1 MTLTLM
7 QKWVDGVP
15 ILTASDLYVLRT
27 DTVRCVSI
35 HHTKNFSS
43 LLERDFSFQT
53 KIITP
58 CPRKKGREKSYI
70 INKIK
75 KKNCTVAAD
84 LSQKS
89 LRKRPAQPP
98 VRPIST
104 GLPTAFG
111 FAPSHSLLI
120 CFSPSLS
127 LPLSFSLLFFFSSIL
142 LFPPYSLPHL
152 FVFFIYPLFAPRLVY
167 IRRRILSACT
177 SGKVLENKNS
187 FHPKIG
193 LVLPIPSRI
202 FPSFPRS

>member
-120 CFSPSLS
+120 CFFPQSLSPSLF
-127 LPLSFSLLFFFSSIL
+127 LSSLLLLFYITLSSIFSPTSFRL
-142 LFPPYSLPHL
+142 LHL
-152 FVFFIYPLFAPRLVY
+152 SPICSPLGLHSQKNIIRVY
-167 IRRRILSACT
+167 
-177 SGKVLENKNS
+177 
-187 FHPKIG
+187 
-193 LVLPIPSRI
+193 
-202 FPSFPRS
+202 